1 MDKSLQQIT
10 KPGIVAL
17 KQHHATIII
26 VILAVAL
33 SLAIF
38 SLYQVVMIS
47 NQTGVD
53 GYTPTAKANG
63 NFDKKT
69 IERIEGLKTASEG
82 SDQLQFPTRT
92 SPFVE

>member
-1 MDKSLQQIT
+1 MDKSLQQLT
-10 KPGIVAL
+10 KPTVTTF
-17 KQHHATIII
+17 KQHHATIAI
-26 VILAVAL
+26 VILAIIVG
-33 SLAIF
+33 LAVF

-47 NQTGVD
+47 SQAGVD
-53 GYTPTAKANG
+53 GYVPTAKANG

-82 SDQLQFPTRT
+82 SDQLQFPARV